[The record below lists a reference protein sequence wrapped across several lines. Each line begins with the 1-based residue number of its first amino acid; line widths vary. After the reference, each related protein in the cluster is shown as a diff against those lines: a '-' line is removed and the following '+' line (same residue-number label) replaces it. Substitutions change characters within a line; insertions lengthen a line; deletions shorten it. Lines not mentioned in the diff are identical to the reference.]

1 MRWSNGRGLWRARDE
16 PTLLAH
22 YDTCINHDAA
32 YQYARAQPGK
42 NAGNAMADD
51 LYKTR
56 ETELL
61 PPRQRVAW
69 MAAIW
74 ALSVG
79 TMVLVTIA
87 IRSLIA

>member
-1 MRWSNGRGLWRARDE
+1 
-16 PTLLAH
+16 
-22 YDTCINHDAA
+22 
-32 YQYARAQPGK
+32 
-42 NAGNAMADD
+42 MADD